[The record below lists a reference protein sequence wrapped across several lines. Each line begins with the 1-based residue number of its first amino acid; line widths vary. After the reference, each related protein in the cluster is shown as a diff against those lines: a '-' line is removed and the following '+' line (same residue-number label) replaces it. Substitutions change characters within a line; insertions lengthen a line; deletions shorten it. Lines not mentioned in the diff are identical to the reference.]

1 MPSQKKAPCY
11 IGHSRDTTRAEAA
24 AGCLIEA
31 VADNIPV
38 VPIKLRR
45 KEYSRM
51 NIKKLV
57 LCAATLCALVAVAA
71 AQMNAA
77 RGKAEATIKGKQI
90 TIDYGRPSLKGRDI
104 FAMVQPGMVWRLG
117 MNQATNI
124 DTAGDLVVAGT
135 EVKAGKYTLWA
146 KKTGADS
153 WTLAFH
159 PKTGVWGVPEL
170 KEGYIAELPLKTE
183 KAADSAEQLTITL
196 ADNKG
201 KAAIKI
207 HWGTVALTGSFDVK

>member
-1 MPSQKKAPCY
+1 
-11 IGHSRDTTRAEAA
+11 
-24 AGCLIEA
+24 
-31 VADNIPV
+31 
-38 VPIKLRR
+38 
-45 KEYSRM
+45 M

-90 TIDYGRPSLKGRDI
+90 TITYGQPSLKGRDI
-104 FAMVQPGMVWRLG
+104 FAMVKPGMVWRLG

-124 DTAGDLVVAGT
+124 DTTGDLVVAGT

-146 KKTGADS
+146 KKTGPDS

-159 PKTGVWGVPEL
+159 PKTGVWGQPEL

-183 KAADSAEQLTITL
+183 KVADSAEQLTIGL
-196 ADNKG
+196 EDKKG
-201 KAAIKI
+201 KAGIKI